1 MHSVFT
7 NCRQTHQCND
17 IITHITMISGQ
28 PATAMLSL
36 ISSISRV
43 RSVGRGRVAQH
54 ESGRNRRAKQQQQQ
68 QQQQRR
74 KARVND
80 ERNMAM
86 ATTPKKF
93 ELAVCSPSDAD
104 DAALVAHLVAM
115 VNAAYT
121 RGEGLASEGG
131 MWKGERVER
140 TNAAEAC
147 ALLRARKLVLCRP
160 ADAAGADAAVPAPCL
175 AGSVLCDV
183 AFDAA
188 ARVGELGML
197 CVDATCLGQG
207 VGRLLMRE
215 AEATC
220 VAAGCVAMRL
230 ELLSPSEFAHPVKV
244 WLDGWYQRE
253 GYVKGAL
260 EDFASAYPRIAPLLV
275 PCVFTTYRKELA

>member
-1 MHSVFT
+1 
-7 NCRQTHQCND
+7 
-17 IITHITMISGQ
+17 
-28 PATAMLSL
+28 
-36 ISSISRV
+36 
-43 RSVGRGRVAQH
+43 
-54 ESGRNRRAKQQQQQ
+54 
-68 QQQQRR
+68 
-74 KARVND
+74 
-80 ERNMAM
+80 M
-86 ATTPKKF
+86 ATPNF

-104 DAALVAHLVAM
+104 DADLLAHLVAM

-140 TNAAEAC
+140 INTAEAC

-160 ADAAGADAAVPAPCL
+160 TAAAADAAAAAADAAVPAPRL

-220 VAAGCVAMRL
+220 VAAGCVAIRL
-230 ELLSPSEFAHPVKV
+230 ELLAPSEFQHPVKA
-244 WLDGWYQRE
+244 WLDAWYQRE
-253 GYVKGAL
+253 GYAVGDC